1 MSMDSSQLHALLR
14 GVAAGT
20 ISCEEAQAALT
31 LHDRQDQE
39 LTLDHWRLER
49 TNVGEVVFGQGKTLE
64 QIRVS
69 LVELGRRHPVL
80 ATRISPEHG
89 RELKRHFPHGSLWE
103 EAGLFCLGADLRPEE
118 PQAGSLPS
126 DDRAAAAKTPHADV
140 LIVTAGTSD
149 LPVAREAL
157 GSARFFGLNARLVSD
172 VGVAGLHRLEPHLDA
187 LRRAR
192 VVIAV
197 AGMEGALPSVVGG
210 LVKAPVIAVPTS
222 TGYGANFAGLT
233 PLLAMLNS
241 CAPGVAVVNI
251 DNGFGAAALAKKILA
266 GS

>member
-1 MSMDSSQLHALLR
+1 MSMDTNELHALLQ
-14 GVAAGT
+14 GVAAGNV
-20 ISCEEAQAALT
+20 SCEAALDALST
-31 LHDRQDQE
+31 HDRQDQG

-69 LVELGRRHPVL
+69 LMDLGKRHPVL

-89 RELKRHFPHGSLWE
+89 RELKRLFPHGCLWE
-103 EAGLFCLGADLRPEE
+103 EAGLFSLGADLLQDNR
-118 PQAGSLPS
+118 QAEDL
-126 DDRAAAAKTPHADV
+126 AAQHADV
-140 LIVTAGTSD
+140 LIVTAGSSD

-157 GSARFFGLNARLVSD
+157 GTARFFGLSTRLVTD
-172 VGVAGLHRLEPHLDA
+172 VGVAGLHRLDPHLGA
-187 LRRAR
+187 LRRAK

-197 AGMEGALPSVVGG
+197 AGMEGALPSVIGG

-222 TGYGANFAGLT
+222 TGYGANFSGLT

-241 CAPGVAVVNI
+241 CVPGVGVVNI